1 MNQIC
6 IVYFVIILSRNVG
19 FMPFASFFA
28 VVEIVAG
35 KDWVVLDYFLF
46 LQLKINESTS
56 DIFVKGKNKTLA

>member
-28 VVEIVAG
+28 VVEILAG
-35 KDWVVLDYFLF
+35 KDWVLLDNFVF
-46 LQLKINESTS
+46 LQYKVNKSTS
-56 DIFVKGKNKTLA
+56 DIFVKGKKNQA